1 MVHIIV
7 IIGYNVKTPYGKK
20 AYKMTSN
27 LLERFSAIVG
37 IQNAIS
43 DSDILKSYLT
53 EHRGLYHGKTPL
65 VLRPKTT
72 QEVSQIMQLANET
85 KTAIVPQGGNTGL
98 VGAQQP
104 DSSGTQIIVSLE
116 RLNKIRSID
125 EQGNLILV
133 EAGVILKN
141 LQDAADNVDRFF
153 PLSLG
158 SEGSCQIGGNLS
170 SNAGGTAVLSY
181 GNCRELCL
189 GLEVVLPD
197 GRILDDLRQVKKDNS
212 GYDLKNLFIGAEGT
226 LGIITAAV
234 MKLYPKPRGKAV
246 AYIGLNSPFQALEL
260 FTFASDQA
268 GSMLTGFELMPRI
281 GIDFTI
287 AYNAKSRDPF
297 TAPYPWYVLID
308 ISSAHSDDEAQQLM
322 KNILNQA
329 LEKNII
335 INAVIARNK
344 AQETAFWTI
353 REEMSPAQK
362 KQGGSIKHD
371 ISVPVAAIPDFI
383 TEAGELI
390 ETLIPGARI
399 VCFGHM
405 GDGNLHYNIT
415 QPINMDKDVFLAKWT
430 NTNHHIHTL
439 VMRYGGAFS
448 AEHGIG
454 QLKKDELI
462 AFKSPIAVDLMKKI
476 KIVFDPNNIMNPGKI
491 L

>member
-1 MVHIIV
+1 M
-7 IIGYNVKTPYGKK
+7 TPD
-20 AYKMTSN
+20 
-27 LLERFSAIVG
+27 LIERFVAIVG
-37 IQNAIS
+37 INNAIT
-43 DSDILKSYLT
+43 DPDILSSYLI
-53 EHRGLYHGKTPL
+53 EQRGLYHGKTPL
-65 VLRPKTT
+65 VLRPQST
-72 QEVSQIMQLANET
+72 QEVSEIMQLANET

-104 DSSGTQIIVSLE
+104 DTSGNQIIISLA

-125 EQGNLILV
+125 VQGNLILA

-141 LQDAADNVDRFF
+141 VQDAANEANRLF

-181 GNCRELCL
+181 GNSRELCL

-212 GYDLKNLFIGAEGT
+212 GYDLKDLFIGAEGT

-234 MKLYPKPRGKAV
+234 LKLYPKPRGKAV
-246 AYIGLNSPFQALEL
+246 AYVGVKSPFEALQL
-260 FTFASDQA
+260 FTIAHDKA
-268 GSMLTGFELMPRI
+268 GTMLTGFELMPRI
-281 GIDFTI
+281 GLEFTVD
-287 AYNAKSRDPF
+287 YNAKSRDPF
-297 TAPYPWYVLID
+297 SAPYPWYVLID
-308 ISSAHSDDEAQQLM
+308 ISSPHSDAEARQFIED
-322 KNILNQA
+322 ILSET

-335 INAVIARNK
+335 LDAVIASNK
-344 AQETAFWTI
+344 TQENEFWTM

-383 TEAGELI
+383 AEAGELV
-390 ETLIPGARI
+390 ETLIPSARI

-415 QPINMDKDVFLAKWT
+415 QPINMDRQEFLNKWADV
-430 NTNHHIHTL
+430 NHHVHTL

-454 QLKKDELI
+454 QLKREELV
-462 AFKSPIAVDLMKKI
+462 AFKSPVAIDLMRKI
-476 KIVFDPNNIMNPGKI
+476 KLAFDPNSIMNPRKM

>member
-1 MVHIIV
+1 M
-7 IIGYNVKTPYGKK
+7 TPD
-20 AYKMTSN
+20 
-27 LLERFSAIVG
+27 LIERFVAIVG
-37 IQNAIS
+37 SNNAIT
-43 DSDILKSYLT
+43 DPDILSSYLI
-53 EHRGLYHGKTPL
+53 EQRGLYHGKTPL
-65 VLRPKTT
+65 LLRPQST
-72 QEVSQIMQLANET
+72 QQVSKLMQLANET

-104 DSSGTQIIVSLE
+104 DTSGNQIIISLA

-125 EQGNLILV
+125 VEGNLILA

-141 LQDAADNVDRFF
+141 LQEAADEANRLF

-181 GNCRELCL
+181 GNSRELCL
-189 GLEVVLPD
+189 GVEVVLPD

-212 GYDLKNLFIGAEGT
+212 GYDLKDLFIGAEGT

-234 MKLYPKPRGKAV
+234 LKLYPKPRGKAV
-246 AYIGLNSPFQALEL
+246 AYVGVKSPFEALKL
-260 FTFASDQA
+260 FTIAHDKAST
-268 GSMLTGFELMPRI
+268 MLTGFELMPRI
-281 GIDFTI
+281 GLEFTVD
-287 AYNAKSRDPF
+287 YNAKSRDPF
-297 TAPYPWYVLID
+297 SAPYPWYVLID
-308 ISSAHSDDEAQQLM
+308 ISSPHSDSEACQFIED
-322 KNILNQA
+322 ILSETF
-329 LEKNII
+329 EKNII
-335 INAVIARNK
+335 LDAVIASNK
-344 AQETAFWTI
+344 TQENEFWTM

-371 ISVPVAAIPDFI
+371 ISVPVASIPDFI
-383 TEAGELI
+383 AEAGELV
-390 ETLIPGARI
+390 ESLIPAARI

-415 QPINMDKDVFLAKWT
+415 QPIDMDRHEFLSKWADV
-430 NTNHHIHTL
+430 NHHVHTL

-454 QLKKDELI
+454 QLKRQELI
-462 AFKSPIAVDLMKKI
+462 AFKSPVAIDLMRKI
-476 KIVFDPNNIMNPGKI
+476 KLAFDPNGIMNPGKM